1 MAKRKAREV
10 AVSDPDV
17 KQTEN
22 EPSTSE
28 HGLDFKNK
36 ERVLI
41 VTSRGITFRYRHLM
55 LDMMQLL
62 PHAKKDSK
70 LDTKTERNLINEV
83 AELKGCTTG
92 MFFETRKHKDLY
104 VWLGKTPAGP
114 TAKFH
119 VTNVHTMAELKLSGN
134 HLKGSRPVLSFD
146 ATFDQEPHLQVLK
159 EMLTQ
164 TFAVPRRHHK
174 VKPFFDHVMS
184 FTVADG
190 RIWIRNYQV
199 LPNPEKK
206 KAAPGDVTLVEVGPR
221 ACLNPIKMF
230 AGSFGGPVIYEN
242 PSFVSPN
249 AIRAA
254 LKKQQS
260 GKYGAK
266 VDAREHRKQ
275 HVAANP
281 LPRSELADVFQ

>member
-1 MAKRKAREV
+1 
-10 AVSDPDV
+10 
-17 KQTEN
+17 
-22 EPSTSE
+22 
-28 HGLDFKNK
+28 
-36 ERVLI
+36 
-41 VTSRGITFRYRHLM
+41 
-55 LDMMQLL
+55 
-62 PHAKKDSK
+62 
-70 LDTKTERNLINEV
+70 
-83 AELKGCTTG
+83 
-92 MFFETRKHKDLY
+92 
-104 VWLGKTPAGP
+104 
-114 TAKFH
+114 
-119 VTNVHTMAELKLSGN
+119 MAELKLSGN

-206 KAAPGDVTLVEVGPR
+206 KAAPGDVTLVEVRGAGAGAHDCSFLLHGVQSDECHSLCPLQVGPR

-242 PSFVSPN
+242 PTFVSPN
-249 AIRAA
+249 AVRWCTG
-254 LKKQQS
+254 S
-260 GKYGAK
+260 PS
-266 VDAREHRKQ
+266 V
-275 HVAANP
+275 V
-281 LPRSELADVFQ
+281 

>member
-1 MAKRKAREV
+1 MRWRSSRSGNQGCVQGMGWTLKHNFWPNCLDTAE
-10 AVSDPDV
+10 
-17 KQTEN
+17 
-22 EPSTSE
+22 EPS
-28 HGLDFKNK
+28 LP
-36 ERVLI
+36 
-41 VTSRGITFRYRHLM
+41 RHF
-55 LDMMQLL
+55 L
-62 PHAKKDSK
+62 PLSPQ
-70 LDTKTERNLINEV
+70 
-83 AELKGCTTG
+83 GCTTG

-119 VTNVHTMAELKLSGN
+119 VTNGEWDAWRAGWDCCFACPTSADRESVSQGSAAISLTADLPAGAARTLCSLWHHGVAGFGTHHPSTPLHLCPSAVHTMAELKLSGN

-206 KAAPGDVTLVEVGPR
+206 KAAPGDVTLVEVR
-221 ACLNPIKMF
+221 
-230 AGSFGGPVIYEN
+230 VI
-242 PSFVSPN
+242 V
-249 AIRAA
+249 
-254 LKKQQS
+254 
-260 GKYGAK
+260 GAN
-266 VDAREHRKQ
+266 Q
-275 HVAANP
+275 
-281 LPRSELADVFQ
+281 